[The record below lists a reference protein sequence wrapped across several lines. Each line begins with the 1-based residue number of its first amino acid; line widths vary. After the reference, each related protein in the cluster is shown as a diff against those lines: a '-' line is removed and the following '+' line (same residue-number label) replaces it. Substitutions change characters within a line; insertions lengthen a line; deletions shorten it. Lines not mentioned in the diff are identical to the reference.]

1 MTLRLRFG
9 HFTEND
15 KLWFVVNGFTLHVCP
30 YLGLKIP
37 GSGRA
42 NLHDIDVR
50 LLTDKTMFHRH
61 LPAEV
66 SVRHWLARKAIL
78 RRRFQTE
85 DSVIQCMFLLVRCL
99 DRKP

>member
-50 LLTDKTMFHRH
+50 SINRQN
-61 LPAEV
+61 V

-78 RRRFQTE
+78 RRGFQTE
-85 DSVIQCMFLLVRCL
+85 DCVIECMFLLVRCL

>member
-42 NLHDIDVR
+42 NLHDIDFRSINRQNHV
-50 LLTDKTMFHRH
+50 L
-61 LPAEV
+61 
-66 SVRHWLARKAIL
+66 
-78 RRRFQTE
+78 
-85 DSVIQCMFLLVRCL
+85 
-99 DRKP
+99 